1 MILVVG
7 ATGLLGSEICSRLR
21 RQQVAVRALVRPTA
35 NEDRLAALRR
45 SGAELCVGDLKDPES
60 VRKACEGVEVVISTA
75 SSTLSGQDRDSIE
88 TVDRLGQLSLIEKA
102 HAAGVKHFTLV
113 SIPCCRFSLIA
124 RTPTLIGK
132 EIPLSPTRRISL
144 NLKNYPLICRKSGA
158 RIVTNFL
165 ALKRDL
171 DTASDC
177 EDGEWQPA

>member
-60 VRKACEGVEVVISTA
+60 VRKACERVEVVISTA

-113 SIPCCRFSLIA
+113 SIAEACSRGMPSHPNHFSHRQRRHTHYCRSHEGRSCRIPYKAFPGQRTLA
-124 RTPTLIGK
+124 RCPR
-132 EIPLSPTRRISL
+132 SPRRESF
-144 NLKNYPLICRKSGA
+144 CS
-158 RIVTNFL
+158 
-165 ALKRDL
+165 
-171 DTASDC
+171 C
-177 EDGEWQPA
+177 